1 MAYTTYDVAHAW
13 AHNLD
18 KCHYGSSVSQDD
30 GIMMS
35 YSTAIAQHFTAPT
48 GKKIFILSNRS
59 YSNTTNKH
67 QNAAVAAVPVGA
79 IQFWSND
86 SYLGRRYFVHQ
97 DDKESLLRFGLRY
110 VIGSYWNFLSL
121 KSYSKKKEIAD
132 YDGYKMWLKWCDKV
146 FGKDMTPYLLKCK
159 IDEEF
164 RHIVQDGSVDRKK
177 LRKFIRLLSQNTPIE
192 EICDALNGKGTWQAY
207 RDRTKKFRDQDRRK
221 KLSKYCG
228 FTDGHN
234 NYWHR
239 DKVYSFLSVISG
251 SITKADEMK
260 HKKQGDWIE
269 WLYNCRKVNIDMA
282 INTHY
287 IRETQDRKQDA
298 LYRLNRYLGC
308 TWGCNRYIYGRPI
321 PRVSVINYNGED
333 FDVSQIGAH
342 EHPIN
347 MTEYKEFV
355 ALSDEEKKQW
365 MYDKRQWMLET
376 LKREVAEYQA
386 WHQEYELRQI
396 QEQEQRE
403 YVRQQ
408 IAEHGEHIKLDLW
421 KQGYQV
427 SLPHMTIEDFHGG
440 NVLLRYN
447 DKTLQVET
455 SKGIKLP
462 LEECRRLWPLVQR
475 WHNNNTEFVKNSE
488 VAHAT
493 YHDWEIS
500 GYQRDTLIAGCH
512 AISYYEMSNMAK
524 QLAL

>member
-18 KCHYGSSVSQDD
+18 KCHYGSSVSQGD

-67 QNAAVAAVPVGA
+67 QNAAAAAVPVGA

-146 FGKDMTPYLLKCK
+146 FGKDMTSHLLKCK
-159 IDEEF
+159 IDKEF
-164 RHIVQDGSVDRKK
+164 RRIVQEDAVDRKK
-177 LRKFIRLLSQNTPIE
+177 LRKFLRMLSQNTPIE

-207 RDRTKKFRDQDRRK
+207 RDRTKKFRDQDRRR
-221 KLSKYCG
+221 KLAEYCG
-228 FTDGHN
+228 FKLSTWGNKRIYGCYNPVVDGN
-234 NYWHR
+234 
-239 DKVYSFLSVISG
+239 
-251 SITKADEMK
+251 ITKVEEDA
-260 HKKQGDWIE
+260 HKKMGNYTE
-269 WLYNCRKVNIDMA
+269 WLLHTKEANAIAAMIDDWLKQA
-282 INTHY
+282 VS
-287 IRETQDRKQDA
+287 RKQSA
-298 LYRLNRYLGC
+298 LHRLNRYLGC
-308 TWGCNRYIYGRPI
+308 TWGCNRYIYGRPA

-355 ALSDEEKKQW
+355 ALSDEDKRQW
-365 MYDKRQWMLET
+365 MHDKRQWMLET
-376 LKREVAEYQA
+376 LKREVAEYQT

-396 QEQEQRE
+396 QEKEQRE

-447 DKTLQVET
+447 DKTQQVET

-493 YHDWEIS
+493 YHDWQIS